1 MEKYRYAYMLIYHQ
15 RPSLS
20 ASLDRIQ
27 KISEIDSIYLL
38 IYLFIYLFIEKEKIF
53 GINYTL

>member
-27 KISEIDSIYLL
+27 KISEIDSIYL
-38 IYLFIYLFIEKEKIF
+38 FIYLFIEKEKIF
-53 GINYTL
+53 GINYTM

>member
-1 MEKYRYAYMLIYHQ
+1 MNIHDKFYGEIQIYAYMLIYHQ

-27 KISEIDSIYLL
+27 KIGEIES
-38 IYLFIYLFIEKEKIF
+38 IYLFIYLLKKRRFF
-53 GINYTL
+53 A